1 MLALLEDPPPADAP
15 KTLVGFLE
23 EPLASR
29 TPLDSLKPNLVTF
42 ISEVILGEVFLPLAF
57 HFFAFLT
64 GFRPFRPQQDI

>member
-1 MLALLEDPPPADAP
+1 MMEDPPPADAP

-42 ISEVILGEVFLPLAF
+42 IY
-57 HFFAFLT
+57 
-64 GFRPFRPQQDI
+64 